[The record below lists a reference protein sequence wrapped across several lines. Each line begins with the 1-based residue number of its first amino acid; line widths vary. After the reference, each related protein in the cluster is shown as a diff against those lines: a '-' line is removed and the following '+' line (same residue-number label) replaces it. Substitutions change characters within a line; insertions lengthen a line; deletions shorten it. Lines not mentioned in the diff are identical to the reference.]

1 MRRVFL
7 ALTFAALPVLALAAA
22 QLSPP
27 ALQPAP
33 LCRVEA
39 AAVPDDTPGLY
50 TVTVQTTTT
59 LTGQPCP
66 PDGYALI
73 RLESG
78 RQYPLSAVVPGVPFV
93 RSGIPWYW
101 RVMWRALSGKVYRV
115 PIRGMVSPFL
125 LDGGP

>member
-1 MRRVFL
+1 MKRLFL
-7 ALTFAALPVLALAAA
+7 ALMFAALPVLALA

-27 ALQPAP
+27 ALQPFP

-39 AAVPDDTPGLY
+39 IAVPDETPGLY

-59 LTGQPCP
+59 LQGQPCP
-66 PDGYALI
+66 ADGYALI

-115 PIRGMVSPFL
+115 LIRGMVSPFS